1 MEVRGYKFIKPNSG
15 REVFTLSGQRDRL
28 RDEEHRLEYSMHAV
42 QDPYDNGS
50 GLESQRDTD
59 KVSGARKE
67 LVNKIYQAVDDRND
81 LQIAQ
86 GSWNDT
92 ELAQNLTHV
101 LADHGER
108 SWRESSPIQIPNE
121 HLTALAS
128 LLVKSSGATSQ
139 DTIVLTCNQETVLV
153 AAEVW
158 RICEERGITVRLDP
172 INTRRD
178 AVFAKNLPDA
188 ELGNYAN
195 DRLQLFE
202 GVTRHILVMTNPDP
216 DFNPD
221 AVPGS
226 ENRARLAAHYG
237 KLSQRA
243 MAGEM
248 HYTLTRIPTER
259 DASLEEM
266 SLDAALTEYLEA
278 VNQPWSEL
286 SNAQLVLKAKL
297 DQATTIHITNDDG
310 TDVTFDIRD
319 MTFANSV
326 VQKNIP
332 GSELFS
338 APQREGVNGK
348 IVAKGRFQYG
358 SSGIIEDISLTF
370 DTGKITEATARVGQD
385 ALLNII
391 SRDDNRGQGSRFL
404 GEIAFG
410 TNPHL
415 RRHTVNALLVEKV
428 GGSFHVAIGGCYRYE
443 KYDGEPVKLMNGNIS
458 ASHTHWDVTTML
470 RGKEGVVSLSYPDG
484 STEVVQQNGKWL
496 VSGCEVLNLG
506 WGAINS
512 AERPHWWNER
522 YPNGYID

>member
-1 MEVRGYKFIKPNSG
+1 
-15 REVFTLSGQRDRL
+15 
-28 RDEEHRLEYSMHAV
+28 MHAA
-42 QDPYDNGS
+42 QNLHQSDP
-50 GLESQRDTD
+50 ESRPGPD
-59 KVSGARKE
+59 KVSVAREE
-67 LVNKIYQAVDDRND
+67 LVKKIYRADNERCSMRVADVSCQNP
-81 LQIAQ
+81 
-86 GSWNDT
+86 
-92 ELAQNLTHV
+92 ELAQNLTSI
-101 LADHGER
+101 LDNHGER
-108 SWRESSPIQIPNE
+108 PWRESSPIQIPDE
-121 HLTALAS
+121 HLTPLAS
-128 LLVKSSGATSQ
+128 LLVKSSGATSN

-158 RICEERGITVRLDP
+158 RICEEKGITVRLDP
-172 INTRRD
+172 INPRRD
-178 AVFAKNLPDA
+178 AVFAKNLPDV
-188 ELGNYAN
+188 ELDKYAD

-202 GVTRHILVMTNPDP
+202 GVTRNILVMTNPDP

-226 ENRARLAAHYG
+226 ENRARLAARYG

-297 DQATTIHITNDDG
+297 DQAATIHIKNNDG

-338 APQREGVNGK
+338 APQREGVNGM

-358 SSGIIEDISLTF
+358 NSGIIEDISLTF
-370 DTGKITEATARVGQD
+370 ENGKIIEATARVGQD
-385 ALLNII
+385 ALLKII
-391 SRDDNRGQGSRFL
+391 SRDDNKGQGSRFL

-415 RRHTVNALLVEKV
+415 RRHTVNSLLVEKV

-443 KYDGEPVKLMNGNIS
+443 KYDGDPVNLMNGNIS

-470 RGKEGVVSLSYPDG
+470 RGKEGVVSLIYADG

-496 VSGCEVLNLG
+496 VSGYEVLNLG
-506 WGAINS
+506 WGAIKS
-512 AERPHWWNER
+512 AERPQWWNER
-522 YPNGYID
+522 YPNGYIDLTSISQRHRGKV